1 MNNRVKVFND
11 KEKLA
16 DAITHEFVSTLNKEK
31 SKKYIALSGGN
42 TPLLFFKKL
51 SESDIKL
58 EWNNIHFFWC
68 DERCVPPSD
77 NESNYGMIKKVLLD
91 NENIPVENIHRIK
104 GEDEPFE
111 EAKRY
116 SAEINRI
123 VPSYNNIPCFDWIF
137 LGVGDDGHTASIFPD
152 QIHLIKSQKI
162 AQVAHH
168 PVTGQKR
175 ITLTG
180 NVLKNARRITFL
192 VTGENKKKVIKKI
205 FDEDSGA
212 KMYPAYF
219 IKALHGKTEWY
230 LDKDSASFLENNL

>member
-1 MNNRVKVFND
+1 MNNCVKVFNN
-11 KEKLA
+11 KEDLA
-16 DAITHEFVSTLNKEK
+16 DAITYEFIGTLIKQK
-31 SKKYIALSGGN
+31 GKRYIAFSGGN

-51 SESDIKL
+51 SMSDVKIK
-58 EWNNIHFFWC
+58 WNNIHLFWC

-91 NENIPVENIHRIK
+91 NENIPPENIHRIK
-104 GEDEPFE
+104 GEDEPFK

-116 SAEINRI
+116 SDEINQI
-123 VPSYNNIPCFDWIF
+123 VPSFNNIPSFDWIF

-152 QIHLIKSQKI
+152 QMHLIKSQKI
-162 AQVAHH
+162 AEVAHQ

-180 NVLKNARRITFL
+180 KVLNNASRITFL
-192 VTGENKKKVIKKI
+192 VTGENKKEIIKKI
-205 FDEDSGA
+205 FDDDSRA